1 MSANAM
7 MEKIEDVTVLRHPMI
22 FNCLCAD
29 RDTVPNGLHMYAGHL
44 QGKREIRR
52 GQCRANTE

>member
-7 MEKIEDVTVLRHPMI
+7 MEKIEDVTVLGHPMI
-22 FNCLCAD
+22 FTCLRVD
-29 RDTVPNGLHMYAGHL
+29 RDMIPNGMYTYAGHL
-44 QGKREIRR
+44 QEKKEIRR

>member
-7 MEKIEDVTVLRHPMI
+7 MEKIEDVTVLWRPMI
-22 FNCLCAD
+22 FTCLRMD
-29 RDTVPNGLHMYAGHL
+29 RDAIPNGMYMYASHL